1 MATTDKLN
9 QKILQKAEDELLQE
23 VEKFVAILDTKAS
36 YRQYEYVDLGEKGH
50 ETTLGLGNKSTFK
63 FILKR
68 MVYAAYLQNL
78 HTKKVNTVLKQF
90 EI

>member
-9 QKILQKAEDELLQE
+9 QKILQKAEEELLQE

-36 YRQYEYVDLGEKGH
+36 YRNYERVDIGDEKKIS
-50 ETTLGLGNKSTFK
+50 LGNKSTFK
-63 FILKR
+63 FILKN